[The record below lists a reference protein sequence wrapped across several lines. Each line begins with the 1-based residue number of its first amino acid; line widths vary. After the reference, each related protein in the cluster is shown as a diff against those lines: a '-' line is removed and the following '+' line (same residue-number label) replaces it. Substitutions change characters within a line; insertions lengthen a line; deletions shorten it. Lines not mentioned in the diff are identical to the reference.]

1 MACVAQQQAEKT
13 VFSPCQL
20 QRPAVLKGAAAQEL
34 YGDAAAAQGRRSL
47 RFLYPGPAQQG
58 PDTGAQLAQPE
69 RLCDIIVPAAVQTAD
84 DADFLVGGGQ
94 KDDGNPAALP
104 AHSFAEV
111 EAGSVRQGDVQE
123 QQVVAADFGKKPG
136 GLPKRPDSLRLKAV
150 FL

>member
-1 MACVAQQQAEKT
+1 ACVAQQQAEKT

-20 QRPAVLKGAAAQEL
+20 QRPAVLKDAAAQEL

-94 KDDGNPAALP
+94 KDDGNQASAFSHP
-104 AHSFAEV
+104 FAEI
-111 EAGSVRQGDVQE
+111 EARAVRQGYIQ
-123 QQVVAADFGKKPG
+123 
-136 GLPKRPDSLRLKAV
+136 
-150 FL
+150 